1 MRNKSG
7 RLKKNNSLLALT
19 IRKIKQNTKLGNNS
33 TKNTTNRI
41 HSKDS
46 SNSFIY
52 TSLTTNISK
61 KNNNSKNKIKFK
73 FL

>member
-19 IRKIKQNTKLGNNS
+19 IRKIKQNSKIGNNS

-41 HSKDS
+41 HSTDNS
-46 SNSFIY
+46 SSYKN
-52 TSLTTNISK
+52 SLTINGTT
-61 KNNNSKNKIKFK
+61 KNNNSKNKI
-73 FL
+73 

>member
-41 HSKDS
+41 HSKDNN
-46 SNSFIY
+46 NSYIY
-52 TSLTTNISK
+52 SSLTTNISK
-61 KNNNSKNKIKFK
+61 KYNNCKNKIK
-73 FL
+73 